1 MSKEENKQN
10 KKREKK
16 PINKAKIAESVIILI
31 LIAAMLL
38 SVAGTLIYYVLMK

>member
-16 PINKAKIAESVIILI
+16 PFNKAKFIESLIILI